1 MYDIENYYQAES
13 IEDAVRLLNEHP
25 EARIISGGSDVL
37 IKIREGKFAGT
48 SLVSIHGIK
57 EIQGVKMADNGDIYI
72 GAGTVFSHITNDAI
86 IRKYIPVLGEA
97 VDQVG
102 GPQVRNIGTI
112 GGNICNGAVSADS
125 APTVFSLNA
134 LLRLEDGKEGRLVP
148 VKDFYLGPG
157 RVDLRQGEILTY
169 VIIPAKEYEGYHGHY
184 IKYSMRNAM
193 DIATLS
199 CSVVSRIDP
208 LKKVLED
215 VRITFGVAAPVP
227 YRCAKTEEV
236 LRGMEIGE
244 ELYQK
249 VEELVREEINP
260 RDSWRASK
268 AFRLQIGGEIAKR
281 ALKESVRRG
290 MVTGVV
296 VPDVRTTSGEN
307 MSSNG
312 KIYPSS
318 DAENVTGGEQS

>member
-1 MYDIENYYQAES
+1 M
-13 IEDAVRLLNEHP
+13 VP
-25 EARIISGGSDVL
+25 
-37 IKIREGKFAGT
+37 IR
-48 SLVSIHGIK
+48 
-57 EIQGVKMADNGDIYI
+57 
-72 GAGTVFSHITNDAI
+72 
-86 IRKYIPVLGEA
+86 
-97 VDQVG
+97 
-102 GPQVRNIGTI
+102 
-112 GGNICNGAVSADS
+112 
-125 APTVFSLNA
+125 
-134 LLRLEDGKEGRLVP
+134 
-148 VKDFYLGPG
+148 DFYLGPG
-157 RVDLRQGEILTY
+157 KVDLHQGDVLTHI
-169 VIIPAKEYEGYHGHY
+169 VIPGKDYQGYHGFY

-227 YRCAKTEEV
+227 YRCAKTEEA

-296 VPDVRTTSGEN
+296 VPDVRATSGEN

>member
-1 MYDIENYYQAES
+1 MYDIEKYYNAKTVSE
-13 IEDAVRLLNEHP
+13 AVLLLKEHP
-25 EARIISGGSDVL
+25 DARIISGGSDVL
-37 IKIREGKFAGT
+37 IKIREGRMAGT
-48 SLVSIHGIK
+48 SLVSIRDVEEIKGIARN
-57 EIQGVKMADNGDIYI
+57 EDGDILI
-72 GAGTVFSHITNDAI
+72 GAGTVFSHITADPI
-86 IRKYIPVLGEA
+86 IQKYIPVLGEA

-102 GPQVRNIGTI
+102 GPQIRNIGTI

-125 APTVFSLNA
+125 VPTVFSYNS
-134 LLRLEDGKEGRLVP
+134 LLHIANEDGGRIAP
-148 VKDFYLGPG
+148 VREFYLGPG
-157 RVDLRQGEILTY
+157 RVDLHPGEVLTH
-169 VIIPAKEYEGYHGHY
+169 VIIPKKEYAGYHGHY

-227 YRCAKTEEV
+227 YRCAKTEEA

-296 VPDVRTTSGEN
+296 VLDVRTTSGETI
-307 MSSNG
+307 SSNG
-312 KIYPSS
+312 EIYPSS
-318 DAENVTGGEQS
+318 DTENVTGGEQS